1 MNNQDLNRFKSIVA
15 ALGDYYDKSINSTL
29 VGMYWQDFKEYSIEQ
44 FEKAVSDHRKD
55 PDQGMFFPKTAHLIR
70 QIEGTSKDKQNA
82 REAKAERIWS
92 DFMNH
97 LRVRGHRVPF
107 DVQDGAALAA
117 FKTMG
122 GMSQLNLIETKNI
135 EWEGKKF
142 AKLYLDNLEGDKALE
157 GGSLSL
163 TSPRDQKRLESPEN
177 WPNDGLTNEERQKNI
192 KEIAKILGRY
202 PKPETK
208 VTGSI
213 EEKKAAALAK
223 AREYMKQKGADNEQ
237 I

>member
-1 MNNQDLNRFKSIVA
+1 MQDQDKPRFKNVMIG
-15 ALGDYYDKSINSTL
+15 LGEVYDKSIKP
-29 VGMYWQDFKEYSIEQ
+29 VIMDIYWQDFEGYSIEQ

-92 DFMNH
+92 DFINH

-157 GGSLSL
+157 GGTLSL
-163 TSPRDQKRLESPEN
+163 TPPIDQKRLESPEN
-177 WPNDGLTNEERQKNI
+177 SNEGHIPPEKTKRMLDD
-192 KEIAKILGRY
+192 ILGRSS
-202 PKPETK
+202 KPEMNPTLDD
-208 VTGSI
+208 T
-213 EEKKAAALAK
+213 EKLKAEAISK
-223 AREYMKQKGADNEQ
+223 ARAHMEQKGSKK
-237 I
+237 